1 MTVRPAQTNGVNVRW
16 SWGLRLDR
24 EAWDNCD
31 IIVIKNIS
39 RPPTDCTAVSLIFGT
54 GNSHET
60 TVKQRSDRDRAYCRA
75 MCWWAGKVEFTYGI
89 IPIYFSESVLGL
101 IPLVSSSHQWDWS
114 FRCLKIICGTDPWGV
129 LKSPTRCRH
138 SFINHNEGT
147 SSRALWKWQHKY
159 CQCPRACQTL
169 IAIVPLSL

>member
-1 MTVRPAQTNGVNVRW
+1 MGLIPSMFKNHLWDW
-16 SWGLRLDR
+16 SRR
-24 EAWDNCD
+24 CPQ
-31 IIVIKNIS
+31 V
-39 RPPTDCTAVSLIFGT
+39 
-54 GNSHET
+54 
-60 TVKQRSDRDRAYCRA
+60 
-75 MCWWAGKVEFTYGI
+75 TYGI

-114 FRCLKIICGTDPWGV
+114 FRCIKIICGSDPWGV

-159 CQCPRACQTL
+159 CQCPRACPSHF
-169 IAIVPLSL
+169 AIVPASLYWDILAGCLKMTQNHAVIIKKPASMSLSKVSRHCVRFIWTHPE

>member
-1 MTVRPAQTNGVNVRW
+1 MWLIPSMFKNHLWDW
-16 SWGLRLDR
+16 SRR
-24 EAWDNCD
+24 CPQ
-31 IIVIKNIS
+31 V
-39 RPPTDCTAVSLIFGT
+39 
-54 GNSHET
+54 
-60 TVKQRSDRDRAYCRA
+60 
-75 MCWWAGKVEFTYGI
+75 TYGI

-169 IAIVPLSL
+169 IAIVPASFIVGHSRGLSENDSKSCCHFQKAREDVFHLELRNLSFTELLNARNSH